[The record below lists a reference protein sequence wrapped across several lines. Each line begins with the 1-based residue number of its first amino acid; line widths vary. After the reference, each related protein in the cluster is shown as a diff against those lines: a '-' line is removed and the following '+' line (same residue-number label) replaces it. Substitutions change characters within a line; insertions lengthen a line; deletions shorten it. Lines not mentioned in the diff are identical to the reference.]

1 MPKCDFNKMKQWN
14 WYLNNLRTEYVKT
27 FTFPNFPN
35 QVTTHITSNSAKLD
49 ENAMYV
55 VNFLKLNYK

>member
-1 MPKCDFNKMKQWN
+1 MQNV
-14 WYLNNLRTEYVKT
+14 L
-27 FTFPNFPN
+27 TFPNFPN

-55 VNFLKLNYK
+55 VNFLKLYYK